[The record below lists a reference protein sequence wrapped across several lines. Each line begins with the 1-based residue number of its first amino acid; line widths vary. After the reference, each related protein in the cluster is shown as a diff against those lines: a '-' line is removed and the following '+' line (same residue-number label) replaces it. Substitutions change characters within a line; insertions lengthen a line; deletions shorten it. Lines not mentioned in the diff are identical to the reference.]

1 MKLLLTISLYLAV
14 TISLYSFQLDDLLKD
29 NLSNLSRSSI
39 NDSHFSEC
47 RYKREII
54 SYDQSLLFLAHPVK
68 EVVLRFTN
76 QDAFESADITVCYE
90 TQGKNWGQIKKQADS
105 ISEELNKLLKV
116 SKTIYPF
123 HFPNGRVIN
132 VQCWNCTDFCVR
144 TFCHLANYPNSGE
157 LSFFSVRIQVGQ
169 QPLGNLMDIL
179 RVTREKVKPISHYGG
194 VLLPTPMRKQLDGL
208 GGCWFTTLTRQINF
222 LGSEIMPLMLHVGI
236 SNGERE
242 EINKIGYYCRFK
254 YVTFDINEKQ
264 QADKNCIQ
272 FISLYNQKATVME
285 VSPIKYEQEKDVVIW
300 QENMNDIDLSLAK
313 SLRLNSIFDWKY
325 AKFRKMVIDTINN
338 GYPIGWSV
346 TRHSGNGK
354 HRRMI
359 VGYNLQK
366 DMIYYSDS
374 WGNRD
379 NLNEI
384 HFLTAYLM
392 SVWIQVVCYL

>member
-1 MKLLLTISLYLAV
+1 M
-14 TISLYSFQLDDLLKD
+14 
-29 NLSNLSRSSI
+29 
-39 NDSHFSEC
+39 
-47 RYKREII
+47 
-54 SYDQSLLFLAHPVK
+54 
-68 EVVLRFTN
+68 
-76 QDAFESADITVCYE
+76 
-90 TQGKNWGQIKKQADS
+90 
-105 ISEELNKLLKV
+105 
-116 SKTIYPF
+116 
-123 HFPNGRVIN
+123 
-132 VQCWNCTDFCVR
+132 
-144 TFCHLANYPNSGE
+144 
-157 LSFFSVRIQVGQ
+157 
-169 QPLGNLMDIL
+169 
-179 RVTREKVKPISHYGG
+179 
-194 VLLPTPMRKQLDGL
+194 PTPMRKQLEGL

-300 QENMNDIDLSLAK
+300 QENMNVIDLSLAK